1 MSHISLNKFWSTVTT
16 IIVAS
21 VALFA
26 ASSAYALW
34 DQNEPQ
40 GFFGTYNIETP
51 IHTGDTE
58 QSKSGP
64 NGSFTIFNFP
74 NPGGID
80 RASLKTGFIWG
91 GKQQVTENK
100 IIADDFCIL
109 DSSGTFYDM
118 ATNADN
124 DCAGGSFNWPAEV
137 APPATIMPTGTDNQT
152 LRYEEDTSEWLA
164 NSGLVANEAN
174 RVRIGDWSNSDPFHP
189 WFDNHDFMVSDDSL
203 LMYDNYMS
211 VGTGSRTTVGNGPG
225 FIWPDT
231 TLDTSTKLAVNGNTQ
246 LRGKTFL
253 GDWDQTFS
261 NLLTLF
267 TPPQPSAIESGFFD
281 RHDLA
286 VAKDT
291 ILMENAFLS
300 PSNNGGAT
308 YIGASI
314 WPDTNIDP
322 DTKLIVE
329 GNTILERTVIKG
341 GNLFSG
347 WDADFQWG
355 GGGGDFTV
363 DTNADFGNDV
373 VVDQLAHAAS
383 SPRPVCATDNGK
395 LILCD
400 GSHGTQMYTAYTTGF
415 PDFDLMY
422 RTTGTLGENESSQ
435 PLTFA
440 TPSGV
445 VDGFTIELWGAGGG
459 GAGGRSVQDYD
470 GSSPNGGSG
479 GGGGG
484 AGDYT
489 IATGVNLASGG
500 VYNVTSGIRGLAG
513 RGADCKLSGTCYN
526 PNHATSGTT
535 GGFSKF
541 ANAPGTPWVWKE
553 AKGGEGGYISP
564 QDSNNVGSGGENGYY
579 GTNTGGTTT
588 NGTNGGNPSTSGCN
602 QPIQS
607 KGGQGGVTP
616 NGSSSN
622 AASSGHCTQING
634 GQGGNATGYGNGGGG
649 GGGANGNVFGNRLK
663 GGNGGVG
670 GYGYVKITW

>member
-373 VVDQLAHAAS
+373 VVDQLAHFNN
-383 SPRPVCATDNGK
+383 PNNLPVCAEQSGK
-395 LILCD
+395 LVLCPIEDD
-400 GSHGTQMYTAYTTGF
+400 GTTWNLVMNFTNAVTGGLPVYTGSYGQSCSDYLDYVGVTPYNNDYSTSVMVTQSN
-415 PDFDLMY
+415 
-422 RTTGTLGENESSQ
+422 TLD
-435 PLTFA
+435 
-440 TPSGV
+440 SG
-445 VDGFTIELWGAGGG
+445 GW
-459 GAGGRSVQDYD
+459 
-470 GSSPNGGSG
+470 PNGQISGGLGACWYELGSG
-479 GGGGG
+479 GG
-484 AGDYT
+484 Y
-489 IATGVNLASGG
+489 
-500 VYNVTSGIRGLAG
+500 
-513 RGADCKLSGTCYN
+513 
-526 PNHATSGTT
+526 
-535 GGFSKF
+535 
-541 ANAPGTPWVWKE
+541 
-553 AKGGEGGYISP
+553 
-564 QDSNNVGSGGENGYY
+564 
-579 GTNTGGTTT
+579 
-588 NGTNGGNPSTSGCN
+588 NGTLGDPLQTYSGKRPMVLGSRI
-602 QPIQS
+602 PI
-607 KGGQGGVTP
+607 
-616 NGSSSN
+616 
-622 AASSGHCTQING
+622 H
-634 GQGGNATGYGNGGGG
+634 Y
-649 GGGANGNVFGNRLK
+649 
-663 GGNGGVG
+663 
-670 GYGYVKITW
+670 TWIRI